1 MSGKAGGSRAMR
13 WAGRAAL
20 VALGLA
26 LVLAA
31 LVSFVVP
38 GVMRSR
44 AMKGVEEATGRRLAI
59 GALSINPFTWGMEV
73 RDVSLSEPGGD
84 GTFASF
90 RSGRVEVSPS
100 SLWRGAPI
108 ISHVRLESPH
118 FNVVR
123 TGPSTYNLSDLI
135 KYLTM
140 PIPPLS
146 LNDVRITGG
155 TIDFVDRALPQEE
168 RHTVRNAELL
178 VPFLTTI
185 PQRAND
191 FGNPRFSA
199 VVDGASLIV
208 EGKIR
213 GLPKAVEVIAQVNLR
228 NLSLPTY
235 LSYLP
240 AEIPVL
246 VESGIVS
253 VQGTARYRA
262 SEDTEP
268 EVGWDGT
275 VAVTEVKAHDRQG
288 PLRVDV
294 AEVAVRSRLTLA
306 EKTGMLLEGGTL
318 EVRNVSIPFGERDGV
333 TVGLLSI
340 QGARFTEKEN
350 RIDVTGV
357 LFEKGRI
364 RLSRDR
370 KGVFSHMALLK
381 DLERRLTRDR
391 PASGAPVR
399 WWVGKIE
406 GKGIDV
412 EFTDGSRRELPR
424 LAASGMSFQVADAA
438 GPLAGPVAFSFSARF
453 GKHTA
458 VRASGTFVP
467 TPLSADV
474 EVEIRGLA
482 LAVGGPYVPEWLDV
496 VIADG
501 RLDLKAAVA
510 LATHHD
516 RLSGTYGGA
525 ASIRSLKLLDR
536 RRGKLL
542 AWEVLAVDG
551 VKGTLAPMSLQV
563 GKVELSG
570 LRADIVREK
579 GGALNLPTTPKPSER
594 SVPSASQGHR
604 GFRTIRVDELVVKDG
619 AVSFTDRV
627 VPAVFRGTMS
637 DVDVRVTGLSSEPG
651 KVADLRMQAVLQKS
665 ARLLIAGKAA
675 PLRQWAFADLE
686 LTLEHLDLSTA
697 TPYSGAYLG
706 LEVDQGILTV
716 KSRARVDQGKLA
728 AENRIRVD
736 RLTFG
741 KSVKSD
747 KATIL
752 PVQLLVDILRD
763 KNGDIVLDLP
773 VSASTD
779 DENLLGT
786 LVLQAAMDVVFPPGS
801 PLRSITFAECST
813 DLSPESQ
820 DRLLKLA
827 EALRERPA
835 MKVDAIGYVDREADG
850 KACRARTE
858 VEAGAAPLD
867 GEASMKQLAEGR
879 AVAVR
884 NFLVVQG
891 PTDPTR
897 VFAKTRDIHRAPVRK
912 DDRQARVEFAPA
924 GD

>member
-1 MSGKAGGSRAMR
+1 MSEKAGGSRAMR

-26 LVLAA
+26 LIPAA

-38 GVMRSR
+38 GVLRSQ
-44 AMKGVEEATGRRLAI
+44 AMKGVEAATGRKLAI
-59 GALSINPFTWGMEV
+59 GALSINPFTWGMEI
-73 RDVSLSEPGGD
+73 RDVSLSEPGGN

-90 RSGRVEVSPS
+90 RSGRVALSPS

-155 TIDFVDRALPQEE
+155 TIDFLDRALPQEE

-185 PQRAND
+185 PQRANE

-208 EGKIR
+208 EGKVR
-213 GLPKAVEVIAQVNLR
+213 GLPKAVEATAQVNLK
-228 NLSLPTY
+228 NLSLPIY

-253 VQGTARYRA
+253 VHGTARYRVA
-262 SEDTEP
+262 EDAEP

-275 VAVTEVKAHDRQG
+275 VAVTEVKTHDRQG

-294 AEVAVRSRLTLA
+294 AEVAVRSRFTLA
-306 EKTGMLLEGGTL
+306 EKTGMLLEGGAL
-318 EVRNVSIPFGERDGV
+318 EVRNFSLPFGERDGM

-350 RIDVTGV
+350 WIDVTGV
-357 LFEKGRI
+357 LLEKGRI
-364 RLSRDR
+364 QLSRDR

-391 PASGAPVR
+391 PASGAPVQWR
-399 WWVGKIE
+399 VGKIE

-412 EFTDGSRRELPR
+412 EFTDGSRKELPR
-424 LAASGMSFQVADAA
+424 LGASGMSFQVADVA

-453 GKHTA
+453 GKDTA
-458 VRASGTFVP
+458 LRASGTFVP

-474 EVEIRGLA
+474 EVEVRGLA
-482 LAVGGPYVPEWLDV
+482 LAVGGPYVPEGLDV

-510 LATHHD
+510 LATRQD
-516 RLSGTYGGA
+516 RLSCTYGGS

-536 RRGKLL
+536 RRGKLI

-579 GGALNLPTTPKPSER
+579 DGALNLPTTPKPSEK
-594 SVPSASQGHR
+594 SAPSTSQGDP
-604 GFRTIRVDELVVKDG
+604 GFRAIRVDELVVKDG
-619 AVSFTDRV
+619 AVNFTDRG
-627 VPAVFRGTMS
+627 VPEEFRGTMS
-637 DVDVRVTGLSSEPG
+637 DLDARVTGLSSEPG

-665 ARLLIAGKAA
+665 ARLRIAGKAA
-675 PLRQWAFADLE
+675 PLRQRAFADLE

-752 PVQLLVDILRD
+752 PVQFLVDILRD

-820 DRLLKLA
+820 NRLLKLA
-827 EALRERPA
+827 EALRERQA

-858 VEAGAAPLD
+858 VDTGAAPLD
-867 GEASMKQLAEGR
+867 GEASMKKLAEGR

-891 PTDPTR
+891 PTDPAR
-897 VFAKTRDIHRAPVRK
+897 VFAKTRDIHRAPIRK